1 MIKIFERNITI
12 LNSKY
17 AIAEILWWVFF
28 MILAFTYG
36 RLHLEFNIIHF
47 LLMMILY
54 VIGMIFTS
62 RYVTKVTNKDVTI
75 EKIKLLDNPKFSE
88 EERKEIILNLVVG
101 YLPQSVVKEIDKVL
115 NHGSEQNG

>member
-17 AIAEILWWVFF
+17 AMIEISWWIFF
-28 MILAFTYG
+28 MILPFTYG

-54 VIGMIFTS
+54 VIGTLFIS
-62 RYVTKVTNKDVTI
+62 RYVTKIANKNITV

-88 EERKEIILNLVVG
+88 EERKEIILNLVID
-101 YLPQSVVKEIDKVL
+101 YLPQSVVTEIDKVL
-115 NHGSEQNG
+115 NNGNE